1 MHFVRTACG
10 LSQAEQVAETGCYI
24 ACMSLNTTSGF
35 IRFAS
40 TISWRRFFLISLLAF
55 CAAGLM
61 AGIVSSA
68 NLGRLS
74 EIIMATFA
82 MLWFVV
88 LIIRVVLRGNPEY
101 QPAEGPIE
109 DTGDDVPAPE
119 GTWSRASWFLARMSW
134 ARFFGVS
141 LLFLVVMG
149 LISAKLERRSRLPAE
164 LAGPVEIQIMG
175 DKGGP
180 LDGKVAK
187 VIRVGPNSV
196 VTESRKPPKPPKP
209 HRAPATSTATP
220 GKDTEDKGVEISAV
234 LGPDGKQ
241 TKRISIGPEGLTVEE
256 LDEEGNV
263 AKTVRFS
270 GVKVDVK
277 APDPKPVAP
286 ATPVATAAP
295 VAATTEVAEIAA
307 KSADTPMPPK
317 VDEDGE
323 LVDLDEPK
331 AKIYVIDASNNSET
345 LSRQIERAIKKARN
359 SIESQLRAE
368 LEYEYAEENV
378 INWDEIVTLI
388 AFILVITLTMLKLMA
403 GSQYRARVAA
413 YRATQRAEGE
423 ALKRQLSDAQLKAMQ
438 AQVEPHFLFNTMASV
453 DYLIDVD
460 PKRASKMQKTL
471 ISYLR
476 AALPQMREASTTLE
490 REIKLVSDYLEILK
504 VRMDERLSFTVDV
517 PEALHSADIPPM
529 MLQSLVENA
538 IKHGLEP
545 KPEGGEVRI
554 RAERVAAEGG
564 DRLRVTVADTGVG
577 LAATGTPSTRGTGL
591 GLSNIRDRLAL
602 YYGDKGKLVLKPN
615 QPSGTLVTIDIP
627 FEVKK

>member
-24 ACMSLNTTSGF
+24 ASMSLNTPSGF

-40 TISWRRFFLISLLAF
+40 TISWRRFFLVSLLAF

-82 MLWFVV
+82 MSWFVV

-101 QPAEGPIE
+101 QPAEGPTE

-149 LISAKLERRSRLPAE
+149 LISAKLERRSRSLVEP
-164 LAGPVEIQIMG
+164 AGPVEIQIMG

-187 VIRVGPNSV
+187 VIRVGPHSV

-209 HRAPATSTATP
+209 HKAPATSTATP

-234 LGPDGKQ
+234 VGPDGKQ
-241 TKRISIGPEGLTVEE
+241 TKRISIGPKGLTVEE
-256 LDEEGNV
+256 LDDDGNV

-270 GVKVDVK
+270 GVKVDVQSM
-277 APDPKPVAP
+277 DPKPAAPDAPSAP
-286 ATPVATAAP
+286 AAPAAP
-295 VAATTEVAEIAA
+295 AAEVAAN
-307 KSADTPMPPK
+307 SADAPPLPQD
-317 VDEDGE
+317 DEDGE

-331 AKIYVIDASNNSET
+331 AKIYVIDASNSTEAV
-345 LSRQIERAIKKARN
+345 SRQIERAIKKARS
-359 SIESQLRAE
+359 SIESQLRTE
-368 LEYEYAEENV
+368 LEYEFAEENV

-476 AALPQMREASTTLE
+476 AALPQMREASTTLA

-545 KPEGGEVRI
+545 KPEGGEVCI
-554 RAERVAAEGG
+554 RAERIADEGG

-577 LAATGTPSTRGTGL
+577 LATVGVPSTRGTGL

-602 YYGDKGKLVLKPN
+602 YYGDKGKLVLEPN
-615 QPSGTLVTIDIP
+615 QPSGTLVTIEIP